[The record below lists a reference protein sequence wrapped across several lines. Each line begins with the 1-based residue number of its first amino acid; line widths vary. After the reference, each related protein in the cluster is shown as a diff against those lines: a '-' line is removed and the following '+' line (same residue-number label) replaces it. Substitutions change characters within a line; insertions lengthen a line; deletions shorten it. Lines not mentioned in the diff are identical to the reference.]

1 MQRHGT
7 LTYIENTIT
16 GNLDKQQQSM
26 ATNWAPVMW
35 RKDNKQSSS
44 TSAQKRQSAKQAPVL
59 WHKSGK
65 ASTSTLAQKRQSK
78 FKHQYLGTKAAK
90 QSPVFGTKATNQE
103 PVLSTFCIH
112 TNTFTGSLLS
122 LFLVSSNENL
132 GIKYVSCGLKRSKKF
147 LPSGKLLS
155 LTFVFHFTLFTLT
168 YTYLTLANDILFVTF
183 LIYLSVDIMS
193 LT

>member
-1 MQRHGT
+1 
-7 LTYIENTIT
+7 
-16 GNLDKQQQSM
+16 
-26 ATNWAPVMW
+26 MW
-35 RKDNKQSSS
+35 RKDNKQKLQYFG
-44 TSAQKRQSAKQAPVL
+44 TKAAKQAPVL

-65 ASTSTLAQKRQSK
+65 ASTSTLAQKRQGE
-78 FKHQYLGTKAAK
+78 HQYLGSKAAK

-147 LPSGKLLS
+147 LPSGELLS
-155 LTFVFHFTLFTLT
+155 LTFVFHSFHPSHSIHS
-168 YTYLTLANDILFVTF
+168 TLANDILFVTF
-183 LIYLSVDIMS
+183 LIHLSVDMHLS
-193 LT
+193 

>member
-7 LTYIENTIT
+7 LAYIENTIT
-16 GNLDKQQQSM
+16 GNVAQRQQ
-26 ATNWAPVMW
+26 
-35 RKDNKQSSS
+35 
-44 TSAQKRQSAKQAPVL
+44 AKP
-59 WHKSGK
+59 
-65 ASTSTLAQKRQSK
+65 
-78 FKHQYLGTKAAK
+78 QYLGTKAAK
-90 QSPVFGTKATNQE
+90 QSPGFGTKATNQE

-155 LTFVFHFTLFTLT
+155 LTFVFHSIHS
-168 YTYLTLANDILFVTF
+168 TLANDISIRNVSNS
-183 LIYLSVDIMS
+183 LIC
-193 LT
+193 